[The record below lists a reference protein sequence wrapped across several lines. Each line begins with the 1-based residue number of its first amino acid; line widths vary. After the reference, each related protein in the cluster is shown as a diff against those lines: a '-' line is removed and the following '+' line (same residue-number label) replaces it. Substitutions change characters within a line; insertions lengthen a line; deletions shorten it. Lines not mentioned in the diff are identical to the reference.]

1 MTEDDS
7 EPEIAEAELDAQI
20 ARSGLQLSP
29 SERNNVLTAAQYLQR
44 AAALVR
50 AYNPV
55 ARENE
60 D

>member
-1 MTEDDS
+1 MTED
-7 EPEIAEAELDAQI
+7 EPEISEAELDAQI

-29 SERNNVLTAAQYLQR
+29 GEQTDVLTTVRYLQR

-50 AYNPV
+50 TYNPV
-55 ARENE
+55 ARESE